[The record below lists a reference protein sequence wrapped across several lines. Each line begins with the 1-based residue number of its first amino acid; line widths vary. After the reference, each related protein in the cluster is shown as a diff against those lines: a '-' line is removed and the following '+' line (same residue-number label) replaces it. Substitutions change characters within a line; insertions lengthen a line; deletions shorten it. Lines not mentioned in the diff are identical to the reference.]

1 MVSFYGIIEA
11 GLLFINALVILNEHR
26 FLKNYG
32 LGSEIQNN
40 DIGFGISSS
49 DRSQGVKPKIAAT
62 LSAMRTVLRFPLIF
76 MNLTVIVLLLLF
88 G

>member
-40 DIGFGISSS
+40 DIGFGIST